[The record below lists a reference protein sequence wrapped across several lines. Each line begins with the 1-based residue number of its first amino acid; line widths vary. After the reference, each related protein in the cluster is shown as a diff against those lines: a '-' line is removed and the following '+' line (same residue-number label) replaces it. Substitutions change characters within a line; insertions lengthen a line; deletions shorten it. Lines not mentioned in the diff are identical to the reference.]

1 MKKLGLIVFA
11 IVTFSITAF
20 SQVEKGDFNIS
31 GSLSFSKY
39 KDVDGMGQFDAKGGY
54 YVTQN
59 IEVGATALILA
70 QGGDTGVGIGPY
82 GAYNFLT
89 QDAKLLPYVGA
100 NLFLFSLGDISLN
113 SAGVNGGAK
122 YFITEAINIDAG
134 ISIQQ
139 AFGDIEG
146 SLFTARVGIG
156 FILGKVK

>member
-1 MKKLGLIVFA
+1 MKKILFFA
-11 IVTFSITAF
+11 VILLASTAAF

-31 GSLSFSKY
+31 GSLSFNKY

-70 QGGDTGVGIGPY
+70 SGGDTGIGIGPY

-100 NLFLFSLGDISLN
+100 NLFLFSIGDISLN
-113 SAGVNGGAK
+113 SAGINGGAK

-134 ISIQQ
+134 LSIQQ
-139 AFGDIEG
+139 SFGDVEG

>member
-1 MKKLGLIVFA
+1 MKKLVLIAFA
-11 IVTFSITAF
+11 VIAISGTAF

-54 YVTQN
+54 YITQN

-70 QGGDTGVGIGPY
+70 SGGETGVGIGPY

-100 NLFLFSLGDISLN
+100 NLFLFSIGDINLN

-134 ISIQQ
+134 ISLQQ
-139 AFGDIEG
+139 SFGDVEG
-146 SLFTARVGIG
+146 TLFTARVGIG

>member
-1 MKKLGLIVFA
+1 MKKLSLIVFA
-11 IVTFSITAF
+11 ILATTAIATA
-20 SQVEKGDFNIS
+20 QVEKGDFNIS

-39 KDVDGMGQFDAKGGY
+39 KELDGTGQFDAKGGY
-54 YVTQN
+54 FVTQN

-70 QGGDTGVGIGPY
+70 SGGETGIGIGPY

-100 NLFLFSLGDISLN
+100 NLFLFSIGDISLN
-113 SAGVNGGAK
+113 SVGVNGGAK
-122 YFITEAINIDAG
+122 YFITEAINVDAG
-134 ISIQQ
+134 ITIQQ
-139 AFGDIEG
+139 SFGDIEG